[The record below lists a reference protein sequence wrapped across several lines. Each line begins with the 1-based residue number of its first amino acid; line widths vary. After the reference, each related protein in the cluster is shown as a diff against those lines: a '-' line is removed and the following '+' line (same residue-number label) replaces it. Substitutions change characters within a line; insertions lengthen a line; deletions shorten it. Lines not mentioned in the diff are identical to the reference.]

1 LFEYERSDH
10 CSALAGHV
18 IGSIGDAFV
27 IAKWREADGPAG
39 APRLIAPRHL
49 RHSDDEAGYVLEG
62 VLRVQVGKDEI
73 KAGTGSSVFVPRGTP
88 HTYWNAG
95 PGRVRYLLNQA
106 IDIRGHPQKI
116 HGMAECSPAAL
127 RAVFTEVMTPNFST
141 SRSVSSVVACACG
154 V

>member
-1 LFEYERSDH
+1 
-10 CSALAGHV
+10 
-18 IGSIGDAFV
+18 
-27 IAKWREADGPAG
+27 
-39 APRLIAPRHL
+39 
-49 RHSDDEAGYVLEG
+49 VLEG

-116 HGMAECSPAAL
+116 HVMTECSPAAL
-127 RAVFTEVMTPNFST
+127 RAVFTSYDSELLDS
-141 SRSVSSVVACACG
+141 
-154 V
+154 